1 MKFSDIVG
9 QDQAKKL
16 LSSAVKYN
24 KISNAY
30 IISGEKGCGK
40 KMLANAF
47 ATALMCEKGEGEAC
61 GECPACKQ
69 TANMNNPDVIYVTH
83 EKPNVIGIDEIRS
96 QLNSTVDIKPYKA
109 TRKLYIIDDAQLI
122 GPQGQNALLKTIEE
136 PPEYVTILF
145 LTTNLSSFLPT
156 ILSRCV
162 KIEMKALTND
172 QVRDALVNSHKV
184 ALDRVDVC
192 AAFAQGN
199 LGKAFSLV
207 NDEEFLERKNDL
219 INLLASINKSGAYEM
234 SGYIS
239 SLGKDKS
246 RIDEALSLI
255 TLWMKDVLLYKS
267 TADTKGIV
275 FLKEADTI
283 KMISSR
289 MTYEGLGNVI
299 DTVEKTKDRLK
310 YNVNT
315 ETALE
320 LLLYSIKEN
329 TKNA

>member
-1 MKFSDIVG
+1 MKFSEIVG
-9 QDQAKKL
+9 QEQAKKL

-47 ATALMCEKGEGEAC
+47 ATALMCEKGDGEAC

-69 TANMNNPDVIYVTH
+69 TENMNNPDVIYITH
-83 EKPNVIGIDEIRS
+83 EKPTVIGIDEIRS
-96 QLNSTVDIKPYKA
+96 QLNYTVDIKPYKA
-109 TRKLYIIDDAQLI
+109 QHKLYIIDDAQLI

-136 PPEYVTILF
+136 PPEFVTVLF

-162 KIEMKALTND
+162 KIEMKALTDD
-172 QVRDALVNSHKV
+172 QVKQALIDSHKV

-199 LGKAFSLV
+199 LGKAFSLI
-207 NDEEFLERKNDL
+207 NDEEFLERKSEL
-219 INLLASINKSGAYEM
+219 INLLASIGKSGAYEM
-234 SGYIS
+234 TGYIS
-239 SLGKDKS
+239 SLGKDKA

-267 TADTKGIV
+267 TADTKGMV

-283 KMISSR
+283 KMMANR
-289 MTYEGLGNVI
+289 MSYEGLGKVM
-299 DTVEKTKDRLK
+299 DTVAKTKDRLK
-310 YNVNT
+310 YNVNI
-315 ETALE
+315 ETSLE